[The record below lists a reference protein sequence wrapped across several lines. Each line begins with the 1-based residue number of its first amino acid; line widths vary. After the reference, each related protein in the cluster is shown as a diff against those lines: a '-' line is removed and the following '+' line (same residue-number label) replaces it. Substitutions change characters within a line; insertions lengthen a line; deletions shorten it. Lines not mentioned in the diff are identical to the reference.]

1 MVPASKPTPEFL
13 NLLNLIK
20 RILPACTIFFILVSY
35 LVIAILNSFFL
46 PFHWSLSL
54 LAGIILSFGRFLMI
68 FTEFLSD
75 SMTNNKNKWQKI
87 VAGVLTFIG
96 LVELYIS
103 LKNHYPD
110 QFIPIFLNIGAIIIL
125 GYALELSFLE
135 KSRYPAQTILTDN
148 SIKVLQVDDK
158 SNFSQSTKV
167 S

>member
-13 NLLNLIK
+13 NLLSFIK
-20 RILPACTIFFILVSY
+20 RILPACTIFFILLSY

-87 VAGVLTFIG
+87 VAGILTFIG

-110 QFIPIFLNIGAIIIL
+110 QFIPVFLNIGAIIIL

>member
-35 LVIAILNSFFL
+35 LVIAILNSLFL
-46 PFHWSLSL
+46 PFHWTLSL
-54 LAGIILSFGRFLMI
+54 LTGLILSFGRFLMI

-75 SMTNNKNKWQKI
+75 SMTNNKNNWQKI
-87 VAGVLTFIG
+87 VAGILTFIG

>member
-13 NLLNLIK
+13 NLLNFIK
-20 RILPACTIFFILVSY
+20 KILPVCTIFFILVSY
-35 LVIAILNSFFL
+35 LVIAIINSLFL

-54 LAGIILSFGRFLMI
+54 LTGLILSFGRFLMI

-75 SMTNNKNKWQKI
+75 SITKNNNLWQKV
-87 VAGVLTFIG
+87 VAGILTFIG
-96 LVELYIS
+96 IVELYLS
-103 LKNHYPD
+103 LKTFYPD
-110 QFIPIFLNIGAIIIL
+110 QFIPVFLNVGAIIIL

>member
-13 NLLNLIK
+13 NLLSFIK

-35 LVIAILNSFFL
+35 LVIAILNSLFL
-46 PFHWSLSL
+46 PFHWTLSL
-54 LAGIILSFGRFLMI
+54 FTGLILSFGRFLMI

-87 VAGVLTFIG
+87 VAGILTVIG
-96 LVELYIS
+96 LIELYLS
-103 LKNHYPD
+103 LKTFYPE
-110 QFIPIFLNIGAIIIL
+110 QFIPVFLNVGAIIIL

-135 KSRYPAQTILTDN
+135 KSRYPVETFLSDN
-148 SIKVLQVDDK
+148 IKVLQVEDK
-158 SNFSQSTKV
+158 SNFSQSTKM

>member
-1 MVPASKPTPEFL
+1 MVPVSKPTPEFL
-13 NLLNLIK
+13 NLLNFIK

-35 LVIAILNSFFL
+35 LVIAILNSLFL

-54 LAGIILSFGRFLMI
+54 LTGLILSFGRFLMI

-75 SMTNNKNKWQKI
+75 SMTNNKNLWQKV
-87 VAGVLTFIG
+87 VAGILTFIG
-96 LVELYIS
+96 IVELYLS
-103 LKNHYPD
+103 LKTFYPD

-125 GYALELSFLE
+125 GYSLELSFLE

-148 SIKVLQVDDK
+148 SIKILQVDDK

>member
-1 MVPASKPTPEFL
+1 MIPASKPTPEFL
-13 NLLNLIK
+13 NLLSLIK
-20 RILPACTIFFILVSY
+20 RILPSCTIFFILLSY

-54 LAGIILSFGRFLMI
+54 LAVLILSFGRFLMI

-75 SMTNNKNKWQKI
+75 SMTNIKNKWQKI
-87 VAGVLTFIG
+87 VAGILTFIG

-103 LKNHYPD
+103 LKNQYPD

>member
-87 VAGVLTFIG
+87 VAGILTFIG

-158 SNFSQSTKV
+158 SNFTQSTKV

>member
-1 MVPASKPTPEFL
+1 ML
-13 NLLNLIK
+13 
-20 RILPACTIFFILVSY
+20 
-35 LVIAILNSFFL
+35 
-46 PFHWSLSL
+46 
-54 LAGIILSFGRFLMI
+54 

-75 SMTNNKNKWQKI
+75 SITKNNNLWQKV
-87 VAGVLTFIG
+87 VAGILTFIG

-135 KSRYPAQTILTDN
+135 KSRYPETILTDN
-148 SIKVLQVDDK
+148 IKVLQVDDK
-158 SNFSQSTKV
+158 SNFTQSTKV

>member
-1 MVPASKPTPEFL
+1 
-13 NLLNLIK
+13 
-20 RILPACTIFFILVSY
+20 
-35 LVIAILNSFFL
+35 
-46 PFHWSLSL
+46 
-54 LAGIILSFGRFLMI
+54 MI

-87 VAGVLTFIG
+87 VAGILTVIS

-103 LKNHYPD
+103 LKSHYPD
-110 QFIPIFLNIGAIIIL
+110 QFIPVFLNVGAIIIL

-135 KSRYPAQTILTDN
+135 KSRYPAETLLSDN
-148 SIKVLQVDDK
+148 IKVLQVEDK

>member
-1 MVPASKPTPEFL
+1 
-13 NLLNLIK
+13 
-20 RILPACTIFFILVSY
+20 
-35 LVIAILNSFFL
+35 
-46 PFHWSLSL
+46 
-54 LAGIILSFGRFLMI
+54 MI

-87 VAGVLTFIG
+87 VAGILTFIG

-135 KSRYPAQTILTDN
+135 KSRYPTEIILTDN
-148 SIKVLQVDDK
+148 IKVLQVDDK

>member
-46 PFHWSLSL
+46 PFHWTLSL

-87 VAGVLTFIG
+87 VAGILTFIG

-103 LKNHYPD
+103 LKNQYPD

-135 KSRYPAQTILTDN
+135 KSRYPTEIILTDN
-148 SIKVLQVDDK
+148 IKVLQVDDK
-158 SNFSQSTKV
+158 SNFTQSTKV

>member
-87 VAGVLTFIG
+87 VAGILTFIG

-103 LKNHYPD
+103 LKNQYPD
-110 QFIPIFLNIGAIIIL
+110 QFIPVFLNIGAIIIL

-135 KSRYPAQTILTDN
+135 KSIYPTEIILTDN
-148 SIKVLQVDDK
+148 IKVLQVDDK

>member
-1 MVPASKPTPEFL
+1 MNTPTTEFL

-35 LVIAILNSFFL
+35 LVIAILNSLFL
-46 PFHWSLSL
+46 PFHWTLSL
-54 LAGIILSFGRFLMI
+54 LTGLILSFGRFLMI

-75 SMTNNKNKWQKI
+75 SITNNKNLWQKI
-87 VAGVLTFIG
+87 VAGFLTVMGII
-96 LVELYIS
+96 ELYIS
-103 LKNHYPD
+103 LKSNYPD
-110 QFIPIFLNIGAIIIL
+110 QFIPVFLNIGAIIIL
-125 GYALELSFLE
+125 GFALELSFLE

>member
-75 SMTNNKNKWQKI
+75 SITKNNNLWQKV
-87 VAGVLTFIG
+87 VAGILTFIG
-96 LVELYIS
+96 IVELYIS

-125 GYALELSFLE
+125 GYSLELSFLE

>member
-13 NLLNLIK
+13 NLLNFIK
-20 RILPACTIFFILVSY
+20 KILPVCTIFFILVSY
-35 LVIAILNSFFL
+35 LVIAILNSLFL

-54 LAGIILSFGRFLMI
+54 LTGLILSFGRFLMI

-75 SMTNNKNKWQKI
+75 SMTYNKNKWQKI
-87 VAGVLTFIG
+87 VAGILTVIS

-103 LKNHYPD
+103 LKSHYPD
-110 QFIPIFLNIGAIIIL
+110 QFIPVFLNIGAIIIL

-135 KSRYPAQTILTDN
+135 KSRYPTETILSDN
-148 SIKVLQVDDK
+148 LKVLQVEDK

>member
-13 NLLNLIK
+13 NLLSFIK

-35 LVIAILNSFFL
+35 LVIAIINSLFL

-54 LAGIILSFGRFLMI
+54 LTGLILSFGRFLMI

-75 SMTNNKNKWQKI
+75 SMTNNKNLWQKI
-87 VAGVLTFIG
+87 VAGILTFIG

-103 LKNHYPD
+103 LKNQYPD

-125 GYALELSFLE
+125 GYSLELSFLE
-135 KSRYPAQTILTDN
+135 KSRYPAQTILTEN